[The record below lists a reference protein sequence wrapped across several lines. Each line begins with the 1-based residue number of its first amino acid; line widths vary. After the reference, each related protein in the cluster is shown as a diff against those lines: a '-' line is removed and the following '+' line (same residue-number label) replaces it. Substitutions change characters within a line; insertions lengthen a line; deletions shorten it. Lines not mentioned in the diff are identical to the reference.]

1 MVQELEVVCGMDSLG
16 ELSEENAERLKSL
29 GVVPP
34 AAALRRCDPSDTI
47 VMNYHLEK
55 LLAAYDY
62 RGELMRE

>member
-55 LLAAYDY
+55 LLTACNYLTS
-62 RGELMRE
+62 LME